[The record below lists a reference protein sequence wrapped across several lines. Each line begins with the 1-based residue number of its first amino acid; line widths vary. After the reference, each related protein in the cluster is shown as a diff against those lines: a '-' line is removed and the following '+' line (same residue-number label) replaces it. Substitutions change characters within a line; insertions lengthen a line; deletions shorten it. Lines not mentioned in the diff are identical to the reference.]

1 MSIRILG
8 NVQAEWRR
16 THHLDHALCLLCS
29 YRYIIDFVL
38 IAQVTHD
45 LLRSIKQLTQVR
57 EEAVTPAKKIHTY
70 AKNVLNKMSWYR
82 SRRRCYFRVSR
93 DRDGG
98 LLEQESTGAM
108 TLLTRSFCESRTWKN
123 IPHLTDFTL
132 LTICYRR
139 LLCYYFI
146 ALYYFMF
153 IARK

>member
-1 MSIRILG
+1 MSIRILS
-8 NVQAEWRR
+8 NVLAEWRR
-16 THHLDHALCLLCS
+16 THHLDHALGLLCS

-45 LLRSIKQLTQVR
+45 LLRSIKQFTQVR
-57 EEAVTPAKKIHTY
+57 EEAVTPAKKITYKYINTY

-98 LLEQESTGAM
+98 LLEQDSAGAM

-123 IPHLTDFTL
+123 NPDFTL
-132 LTICYRR
+132 LTIYYWR

-146 ALYYFMF
+146 A
-153 IARK
+153 